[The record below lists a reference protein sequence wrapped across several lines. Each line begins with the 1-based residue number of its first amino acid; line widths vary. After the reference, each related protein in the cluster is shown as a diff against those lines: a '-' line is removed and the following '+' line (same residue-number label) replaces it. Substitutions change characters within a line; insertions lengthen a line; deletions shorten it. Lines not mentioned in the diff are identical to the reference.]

1 MFTKADAEAYFNGE
15 KQESFIFIAVGV
27 VAIIAA
33 LLLFFYFNNKWG
45 KGAAWPLL
53 LIGILQIVVGY
64 TVYTRSDAQ
73 RKDIVYKMDMN
84 TDALIK
90 EELPRMEKVINN
102 FTIYRYTE
110 IGLLVL
116 GIAMYFYFRNQP
128 EKQFWMGLFTALA
141 LQAALMLLADGFAE
155 RRGRLYLEGMTSFLQ
170 KGNEEGIGNKE

>member
-15 KQESFIFIAVGV
+15 KQESLVFIAIGV
-27 VAIIAA
+27 LAILTA
-33 LLLFFYFNNKWG
+33 LLLLFYFKQQWG

-53 LIGILQIVVGY
+53 LIGIIQIVVGY

-84 TDALIK
+84 TDALMK
-90 EELPRMEKVINN
+90 EELPRMEKVMKN

-110 IGLLVL
+110 IGLLL
-116 GIAMYFYFRNQP
+116 AGIAMFFFFRNEP
-128 EKQFWMGLFTALA
+128 GKPFWMGLAAALA

-155 RRGRLYLEGMTSFLQ
+155 RRGSRYLDGMKHFLEDG
-170 KGNEEGIGNKE
+170 GNRKQ